1 MKEVVIIRDETLT
14 FDLQHTLI
22 PACQRWGGTRWSHDR
37 SVVSESVGDYVEQGV
52 IKDTPQPNRMKRDR
66 WLTGLCLDSVE
77 QEQNKCSSRSTSTL
91 SALPKECEEAE
102 FLTKETCLISVC
114 VCGGDIA
121 KLAHQK
127 PELQWHVANQKPD
140 TLEVHWRTGA
150 PRSSADVLY
159 SVPFAPPPLTEFKCQ
174 HSFHSSALFFPV
186 WSDRSWSLVEGK
198 KCEAKGLQQASVC
211 IILHREQR

>member
-77 QEQNKCSSRSTSTL
+77 QEQNKCSSRGTSTL

-114 VCGGDIA
+114 VWGGHSEAGPSETWAPVTRSQPETRYTRGALEDRCTSFFSRRSLFRSICSSPSDRVQMSTFVSF
-121 KLAHQK
+121 KRSFLPGLVR
-127 PELQWHVANQKPD
+127 PELEPGGGQKM
-140 TLEVHWRTGA
+140 
-150 PRSSADVLY
+150 
-159 SVPFAPPPLTEFKCQ
+159 
-174 HSFHSSALFFPV
+174 
-186 WSDRSWSLVEGK
+186 WS
-198 KCEAKGLQQASVC
+198 
-211 IILHREQR
+211 